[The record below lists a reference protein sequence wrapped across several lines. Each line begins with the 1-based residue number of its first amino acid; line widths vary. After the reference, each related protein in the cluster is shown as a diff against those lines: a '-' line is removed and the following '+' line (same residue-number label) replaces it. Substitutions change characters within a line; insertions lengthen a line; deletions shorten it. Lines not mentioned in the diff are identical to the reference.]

1 MADQPSA
8 QTVEQA
14 VGDVDGLL
22 GGRVVVLTGAGLST
36 DSGIPDYR
44 GPGAP
49 VRRPMTFQEFV
60 ATPES
65 QRRYW
70 ARAHLGWSRMGSAEP
85 NDGHHALARLESAGR
100 VSFLITQNVDGL
112 HERAGHRQMVA
123 LHGRISEVVCLDC
136 GGRTHRT
143 AMQRQLSQANP
154 GWLREH
160 LSVEARPDGDVAL
173 EETAGFVV
181 PACLG
186 CGGRLKP
193 HVVFFGENVPKH
205 RVTRCYAALDDADAL
220 LVAGSSLTVMSGLRF
235 VRYAVKAGLPVVIV
249 NRGVTRGDPLAT
261 AKIEAGCSEWL
272 SNWCEIVSG
281 ARDEDVLGGLGHDLG
296 RLA

>member
-1 MADQPSA
+1 MA
-8 QTVEQA
+8 EF
-14 VGDVDGLL
+14 L

-49 VRRPMTFQEFV
+49 VRMPMTFQEFT
-60 ATPES
+60 ATPDS

-70 ARAHLGWSRMGSAEP
+70 ARAHLGWSRIGSAEP
-85 NDGHHALARLESAGR
+85 NEGHLALARLEAAGR

-112 HERAGHRQMVA
+112 HERAGHQRMVA

-143 AMQRQLSQANP
+143 TVQHLLSAANP
-154 GWLREH
+154 GWLQQH
-160 LSVEARPDGDVAL
+160 AHVGARPDGDVDL
-173 EETAGFVV
+173 DETAGFVV
-181 PACLG
+181 PTCEG

-193 HVVFFGENVPKH
+193 DVVFFGENVPRQ
-205 RVTRCYAALDDADAL
+205 RVERSYAALDEADAL

-235 VRYAVKAGLPVVIV
+235 VRYAAKAGLPVVIV

-272 SNWCEIVSG
+272 SRWSRSAEVVS
-281 ARDEDVLGGLGHDLG
+281 AS
-296 RLA
+296 A